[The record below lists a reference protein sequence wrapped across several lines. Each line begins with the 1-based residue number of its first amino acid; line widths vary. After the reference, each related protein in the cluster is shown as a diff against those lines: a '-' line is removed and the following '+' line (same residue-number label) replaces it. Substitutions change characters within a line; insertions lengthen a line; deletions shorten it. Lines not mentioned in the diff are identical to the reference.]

1 MYFNDV
7 ESLKLTMNYLEK
19 RITNANEV
27 KELLRIQ
34 DLSESEDKENSQ
46 YALIPFPLP

>member
-7 ESLKLTMNYLEK
+7 ESLKLTLNYLEK
-19 RITNANEV
+19 KISNINEI
-27 KELLRIQ
+27 KELLRIE

-46 YALIPFPLP
+46 FAMIPFPLP